1 MQRNHRPRGGFRA
14 RSAIRC
20 IDPGKRAY
28 DDAARETEGVAFSL
42 RTLELCGR
50 LSLILEATPR
60 PANSPRS
67 RFAKIPGMT
76 A

>member
-1 MQRNHRPRGGFRA
+1 M
-14 RSAIRC
+14 S